1 MKTAAFRKP
10 FLPVVHNIHVFDVE
24 KLWLFSMFGVQKR
37 TRIKEMTNDICV
49 STFDKNGRW
58 RNHAC
63 VDKNGKP
70 KNFIS
75 KLKLFFGNFSLITIY
90 ENTLFTYFRSKDVII
105 PTKYSAFNKPS
116 YRRFSTDPSF
126 IQFPLKMRPNY
137 EKQK

>member
-37 TRIKEMTNDICV
+37 TRIKEMTNDKCV

-75 KLKLFFGNFSLITIY
+75 KLKLFFGNFSLITI
-90 ENTLFTYFRSKDVII
+90 
-105 PTKYSAFNKPS
+105 TKILYSHILGV
-116 YRRFSTDPSF
+116 RM
-126 IQFPLKMRPNY
+126 L
-137 EKQK
+137 